1 VLCRL
6 LEGQSHQES
15 YPAINPVNYNHDLL
29 WQGIYFYPDAWW
41 TLSWSPQ
48 RQLSK
53 EGIALIIFICRKACK
68 MLWRSDDKIMSIAFY
83 GQRKHGKGK
92 LSDLPEAIVSITDGT
107 KI

>member
-1 VLCRL
+1 
-6 LEGQSHQES
+6 
-15 YPAINPVNYNHDLL
+15 
-29 WQGIYFYPDAWW
+29 
-41 TLSWSPQ
+41 
-48 RQLSK
+48 
-53 EGIALIIFICRKACK
+53 